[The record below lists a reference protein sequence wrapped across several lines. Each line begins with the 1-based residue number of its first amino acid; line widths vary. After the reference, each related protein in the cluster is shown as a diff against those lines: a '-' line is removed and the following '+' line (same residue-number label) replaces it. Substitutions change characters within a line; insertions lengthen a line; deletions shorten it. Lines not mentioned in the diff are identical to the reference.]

1 MGISNQKMSIVI
13 WHIRKLM
20 LFMVIQSELSHSVDQ
35 IYGYFGNTL
44 KIESPKDTASSSNEH
59 TFDSEIVDMSI
70 SPTGSIAVLLSNGS
84 VYFKDKIHDFSP
96 LSFPSEDFL
105 DPLDFHFVPQL
116 VLFGGDFS
124 LLACYYIRKRMVALI
139 ALETVCFE

>member
-1 MGISNQKMSIVI
+1 MI

-20 LFMVIQSELSHSVDQ
+20 LLMVIQSELFHSIDQ
-35 IYGYFGNTL
+35 IFGFFGNTL
-44 KIESPKDTASSSNEH
+44 KIESPKDTSSGNEH

-70 SPTGSIAVLLSNGS
+70 SPTGLIAVLLSNGS
-84 VYFKDKIHDFSP
+84 VYFKDKLHDFIP

-105 DPLDFHFVPQL
+105 DPLDCPCVPQL

-139 ALETVCFE
+139 ALEAVCIE

>member
-1 MGISNQKMSIVI
+1 MSNVI
-13 WHIRKLM
+13 WHIRERM
-20 LFMVIQSELSHSVDQ
+20 LFMVIQSELPHSVDQ

-44 KIESPKDTASSSNEH
+44 KIESPKDTTTSSEH

-105 DPLDFHFVPQL
+105 DPLDFPFVPQL

-139 ALETVCFE
+139 ALETVCIE